1 MDSLTRVMPQLPDAL
16 SPCMAKLDR
25 VGWAAGTCIDAYGA
39 RIGIRVNR
47 PALLDRVE
55 TLLPPG
61 WKPLAG
67 PRVDELH
74 SLVLGGETRT
84 RARAYNLVYWGIAR
98 RARTLSLD
106 EALAVLEAD
115 LRLNVAAAATRRVFV
130 HAGVVAHRGR
140 AIVLP
145 GRSGAGKSTLV
156 AALVRAGATYYSDEF
171 AVLDGRGRV
180 YPFAKPLS
188 LRDAA
193 GGGARSV
200 TAEELGSAS
209 GTRPLRA
216 DLVVL
221 TSYRPSGRWRPT
233 RLTPGGA
240 LMSLLPHTVPVR
252 RRPEASLRA
261 LTAMVEPAIVLKSPR
276 GEADGL
282 ASLLLERVDALAAIG
297 RARGRVS

>member
-1 MDSLTRVMPQLPDAL
+1 MSRLPSVMPKL
-16 SPCMAKLDR
+16 SLKASACMARLDR

-39 RIGIRVNR
+39 RIGIRVNHA
-47 PALLDRVE
+47 ALLERLPS
-55 TLLPPG
+55 LLPPG
-61 WKPLAG
+61 WKPLAA

-74 SLVLGGETRT
+74 SLVLGGATRT
-84 RARAYNLVYWGIAR
+84 RARAFNLVYWGIAR
-98 RARTLSLD
+98 RARTLDLE

-115 LRLNVAAAATRRVFV
+115 LRLNAAAAATRRVFV

-145 GRSGAGKSTLV
+145 GRSGAGKTTLV

-188 LRDAA
+188 LRDPESA
-193 GGGARSV
+193 GVRSV
-200 TAEELGSAS
+200 TAEALGGVS

-216 DLVVL
+216 GLVFL
-221 TSYRPSGRWRPT
+221 SSYRPGTRWRPA

-240 LMSLLPHTVPVR
+240 LLKLVPHTVPVR
-252 RRPEASLRA
+252 RRPEASLRS
-261 LTAMVEPAIVLKSPR
+261 LTAMVEGALVLKSAR
-276 GEADGL
+276 GEAEEV
-282 ASLLLERVDALAAIG
+282 APLLLETLEKGIATG
-297 RARGRVS
+297 RNRGRVS

>member
-1 MDSLTRVMPQLPDAL
+1 MSHLIRLMPSLPAKT

-25 VGWAAGTCIDAYGA
+25 LGWAAGACIDAYGA
-39 RIGIRVNR
+39 RIGIRVNQA
-47 PALLDRVE
+47 ALLKRLPS
-55 TLLPPG
+55 LLPPG
-61 WKPLAG
+61 WKPLAA

-74 SLVLGGETRT
+74 SLVLGGATRT

-98 RARTLSLD
+98 RARTMDLE
-106 EALAVLEAD
+106 EALSVLEAD

-130 HAGVVAHRGR
+130 HAGVVEHRGK

-145 GRSGAGKSTLV
+145 GRSGAGKTTLV

-188 LRDAA
+188 LRDPAT
-193 GGGARSV
+193 GEARSV
-200 TAEELGSAS
+200 TAEELGAVS

-216 DLVVL
+216 GLVVL
-221 TSYRPSGRWRPT
+221 SSYRAGARWRPV

-240 LMSLLPHTVPVR
+240 LLGLVPHTVPVR

-261 LTAMVEPAIVLKSPR
+261 LTALVEGAPVLRSAR
-276 GEADGL
+276 GEAEAL
-282 ASLLLERVDALAAIG
+282 APLLLERLEETAAARK
-297 RARGRVS
+297 RARVS